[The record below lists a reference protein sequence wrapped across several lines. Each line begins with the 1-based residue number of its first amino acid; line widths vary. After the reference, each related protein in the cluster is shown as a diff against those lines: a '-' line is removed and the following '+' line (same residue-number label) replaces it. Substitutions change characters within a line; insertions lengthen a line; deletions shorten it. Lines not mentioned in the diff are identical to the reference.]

1 MSDNTELKRLAEH
14 HLWLG
19 HAYTV
24 ATPSAVLALI
34 AENERLEIERA
45 ELWRGK
51 RDVEA
56 TRDTKSAV
64 IAELKAE
71 IAGLKTGYEAYERVN
86 AELKAEIESLRKARV
101 PSGLYRELVA
111 LRELRD
117 QAKAYVDGYLLDEV
131 EDIEC
136 CVSADQHLSASALS
150 VRLMDAFEARRD
162 AAKGEQS

>member
-1 MSDNTELKRLAEH
+1 MTDHAELKGLAEH
-14 HLWLG
+14 HRSLG

-86 AELKAEIESLRKARV
+86 AELKAEVEKLRKGAAR
-101 PSGLYRELVA
+101 YEW
-111 LRELRD
+111 LR
-117 QAKAYVDGYLLDEV
+117 QARNGYIEVVEWIGPHATGMTGEDLDALLD
-131 EDIEC
+131 
-136 CVSADQHLSASALS
+136 AA
-150 VRLMDAFEARRD
+150 MD
-162 AAKGEQS
+162 